1 MFHSI
6 MFLLL
11 SASQYGPMQAHND
24 SLYIYNTYAAS
35 AKVFE
40 AGTQANKW
48 KTLSD
53 SVNQVT
59 ASALMRLNKY
69 NNESYAPVDELNK
82 EGLGSALVF
91 PKPGEMFEANVEPKA
106 DAKVEPSA
114 DTKVEPKAE
123 EKETDNTS
131 VEGKQVAF
139 KVLDEQ
145 THFLIGPNGKG
156 RTPYVVMNYYAKGR
170 ILVRSEKLNPITL
183 QPIQIVAEG
192 PGLATSS
199 N

>member
-1 MFHSI
+1 MLHSI

-24 SLYIYNTYAAS
+24 SLYIYNTYTES

-40 AGTQANKW
+40 ASNDPNEW
-48 KTLSD
+48 KTVSD
-53 SVNQVT
+53 SVSKVT
-59 ASALMRLNKY
+59 AAAISRLNKY
-69 NNESYAPVDELNK
+69 NNQNYVPVDELNR
-82 EGLGSALVF
+82 EALGVALVF
-91 PKPGEMFEANVEPKA
+91 PKPTEVFVADAETKA
-106 DAKVEPSA
+106 DV
-114 DTKVEPKAE
+114 KATANTSE
-123 EKETDNTS
+123 TATTTIAPEKEI
-131 VEGKQVAF
+131 AF

-170 ILVRSEKLNPITL
+170 ILVKSEKLNPVTL
-183 QPIQIVAEG
+183 QPIQIQAEG